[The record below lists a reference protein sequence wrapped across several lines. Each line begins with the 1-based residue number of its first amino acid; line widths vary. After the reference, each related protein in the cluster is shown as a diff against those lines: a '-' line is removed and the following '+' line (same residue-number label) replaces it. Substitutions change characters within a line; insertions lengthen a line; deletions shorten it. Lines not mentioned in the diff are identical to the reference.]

1 MNCEFLR
8 NLSGMHDE
16 CEITDR
22 GIRFKTHC
30 FYPSLERVAVYVSK
44 HGEGFRVTDGGEAAA
59 SAFRHG
65 RDDYA
70 FEASLKRVCS
80 RYGLEPLEGA
90 LVAEVPDNDWLF
102 SAILAVANGAA
113 QAAHETS
120 DKVIKRKAKELRTK
134 IHAALIDVVPPH
146 KLATEF
152 TYRGKSGRL
161 WKIDF
166 AVPEERAPLLVKAI
180 TPDIN
185 SVNSNYTTYDD
196 IYEAERNHARRFSVF
211 DRQLGNEERA
221 LMLRVAELVPLES
234 LSGGTRTA
242 LNLQ

>member
-1 MNCEFLR
+1 MNCDFLR
-8 NLSGMHDE
+8 NLAAKHDD
-16 CEITDR
+16 CEFTER
-22 GIRFKTHC
+22 GLRFKTHC
-30 FYPSLERVAVYVSK
+30 FYPSLDRVAVYVSK
-44 HGEGFRVTDGGEAAA
+44 HGEGYRVTDGGEAAA

-65 RDDYA
+65 RDNYA
-70 FEASLKRVCS
+70 FDASLKKVCS
-80 RYGLEPLEGA
+80 RYGVEPIEGA
-90 LVAEVPDNDWLF
+90 LVAEVPTDDWLF
-102 SAILAVANGAA
+102 PAILAVANGAS
-113 QAAHETS
+113 QAAYETIE
-120 DKVIKRKAKELRTK
+120 KVVRRKTKELRAK
-134 IHAALIDVVPPH
+134 IHTALIDVVPPT
-146 KLATEF
+146 KLATEY

-221 LMLRVAELVPLES
+221 LMLRVAELVPLGS
-234 LSGGTRTA
+234 LAGGARAA
-242 LNLQ
+242 LTH